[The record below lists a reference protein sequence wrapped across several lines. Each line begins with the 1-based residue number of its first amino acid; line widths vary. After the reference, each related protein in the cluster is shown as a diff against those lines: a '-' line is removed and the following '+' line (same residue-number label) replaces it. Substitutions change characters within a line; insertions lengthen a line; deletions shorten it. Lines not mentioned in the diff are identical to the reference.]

1 MATPKFTA
9 LDIARIRSTGR
20 KLVEQQYDETYD
32 GPEVIM
38 TSLGYVEVWPEG
50 DDDAS
55 VTMNRVNYTLEQLER
70 ASKRKTMKGR
80 VVRRK
85 RPATKNGSSEA
96 LTASEH
102 AALARFA
109 ASMGRS
115 WKRELYQRR
124 YAPKSHQ
131 GALSDVLVSATNKI
145 GRSHLLK
152 FRLAAPNG
160 RSRLKR
166 TKLAC
171 ARRARATRK
180 GSSKAASRLATHC
193 PKRRAKRA
201 K

>member
-9 LDIARIRSTGR
+9 RDIAHIRRTG
-20 KLVEQQYDETYD
+20 LELIGQQIDETYD
-32 GPEVIM
+32 GPETIM
-38 TSLGYVEVWPEG
+38 TSLGYVDVWPEG

-55 VTMNRVNYTLEQLER
+55 VTMHGVNYSLEELER
-70 ASKRKTMKGR
+70 ASKRR
-80 VVRRK
+80 
-85 RPATKNGSSEA
+85 AAKNGSSES
-96 LTASEH
+96 LTAAEH

-109 ASMGRS
+109 AEHGRS
-115 WKRELYQRR
+115 WKSKILRMRANSSAFPMNYPVACRACNR
-124 YAPKSHQ
+124 IGPSGIKS
-131 GALSDVLVSATNKI
+131 L
-145 GRSHLLK
+145 
-152 FRLAAPNG
+152 RLAAPNG

-193 PKRRAKRA
+193 PKRRKGG